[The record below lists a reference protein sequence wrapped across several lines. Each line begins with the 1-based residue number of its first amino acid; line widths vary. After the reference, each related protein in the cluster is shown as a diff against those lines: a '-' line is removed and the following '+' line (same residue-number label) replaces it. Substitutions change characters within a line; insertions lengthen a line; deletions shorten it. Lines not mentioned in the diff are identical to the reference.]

1 MNIAISKNEVEQ
13 ILAEN
18 TFTHYYG
25 FQVENLAEGICTLKI
40 PFHEKLIRPGGYIN
54 GPTLMAAADVAM
66 WFAIMTKLGRM
77 DMAVTTELNTSFL
90 SGAKSE
96 DVFCRAEVLKLGRR
110 LVFGTA
116 ICSNAEGK
124 KLTHHSITYIRP
136 ES

>member
-1 MNIAISKNEVEQ
+1 MSIAISKIDVEQ

-25 FQVENLAEGICTLKI
+25 FQVEELAEGVCILKI
-40 PFHEKLIRPGGYIN
+40 PFHKKLIRPGGFVN

-90 SGAKSE
+90 NGAKCE
-96 DVFCRAEVLKLGRR
+96 DVFCRAEILKLGRR

-116 ICSNAEGK
+116 ICSNDRGK

-136 ES
+136 DN